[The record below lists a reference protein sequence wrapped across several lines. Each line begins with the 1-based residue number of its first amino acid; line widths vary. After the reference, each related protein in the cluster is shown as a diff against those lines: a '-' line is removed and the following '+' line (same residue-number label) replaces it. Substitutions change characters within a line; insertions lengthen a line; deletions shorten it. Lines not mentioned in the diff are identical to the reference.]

1 VNQYKSILNYFIGI
15 LSGTFVNSIIFI
27 LLAKKFD
34 DSTFG
39 ILNLFYTLFLF
50 LTLVYV
56 WGFGSLLIV
65 DKQNRQ
71 HDSLVCFAR
80 ELSIINSAK
89 NIVLSLLFLLSF
101 GLIHYL
107 FFKNVPSETIFYPY
121 ILVVIGSFVFSFASL
136 NNTFFRK
143 ENRSRDYLRAA
154 LIGNVIYILFVL
166 AFWSVLDLKYF
177 FIALI
182 LKYLVIVF
190 YFPKLHKLPAALP
203 GFRTGFSTIKK
214 ATPFFISAVSITLID
229 FSDNYF
235 LAVFST
241 LENVGYYGL
250 IYKFGFFFST
260 FIAAFFFLFDPLSLK
275 IRNESIIKN
284 LPKAILGFTALGL
297 IYFFI
302 VRFVLGLAFVEAYFG
317 NKLNLLYNFKY
328 IVLIYVLYAIN
339 SYMMAVFYKDN
350 HKFFAW
356 INGLAVISNIV
367 LNIYLIPRYEVE
379 GAILATIAT
388 YSIQL
393 LIIIYV
399 IKKKLGLAIIKP
411 VGNMSAE
418 KNYSQKSGN

>member
-1 VNQYKSILNYFIGI
+1 MIRPIINYLISI

-27 LLAKKFD
+27 LLAKKLD
-34 DSTFG
+34 DNTFG
-39 ILNLFYTLFLF
+39 ILNLLFTLFLF
-50 LTLVYV
+50 LNLVYV
-56 WGFGSLLIV
+56 WGIGGLLII
-65 DKQNRQ
+65 DKKNRQ
-71 HDSLVCFAR
+71 HDSLVSFTR
-80 ELSIINSAK
+80 ELSIINSVK
-89 NIVLSLLFLLSF
+89 NTVLSLLFLLSF

-107 FFKNVPSETIFYPY
+107 FFKNIPRETIFYPY

-143 ENRSRDYLRAA
+143 ENRSKDYLKAT
-154 LIGNVIYILFVL
+154 LISNLVFVL
-166 AFWSVLDLKYF
+166 LIFAFWSIIDLKIF
-177 FIALI
+177 FIAWI
-182 LKYLVIVF
+182 IKYVF
-190 YFPKLHKLPAALP
+190 VVLYYPKLHKLPTVLP
-203 GFRTGFSTIKK
+203 GFRAGFSTIKK
-214 ATPFFISAVSITLID
+214 ATPFFIAAVSITLID

-284 LPKAILGFTALGL
+284 LPKVILGFTALGL

-328 IVLIYVLYAIN
+328 IVLIYVLYGIN

-356 INGLAVISNIV
+356 VNGIAVIINIL
-367 LNIYLIPRYEVE
+367 LNFYLIPKYEVQ
-379 GAILATIAT
+379 GAILSTIIT
-388 YSIQL
+388 YLIQ
-393 LIIIYV
+393 LIIILFV
-399 IKKKLGLAIIKP
+399 IKNKLGLSIIK
-411 VGNMSAE
+411 
-418 KNYSQKSGN
+418 K